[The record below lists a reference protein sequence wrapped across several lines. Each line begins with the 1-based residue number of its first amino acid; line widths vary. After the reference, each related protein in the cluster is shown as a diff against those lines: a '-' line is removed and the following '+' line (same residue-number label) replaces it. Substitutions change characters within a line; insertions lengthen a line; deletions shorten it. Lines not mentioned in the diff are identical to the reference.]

1 MAEENKETNSLEDL
15 SKLKVDDKEETIIN
29 EPKIDTLGRSYATGR
44 RKESTA
50 RVWVKRGTGKISI
63 NGKEMVSYFARPV
76 LQMQLNFVF
85 DVTER
90 KDQFDVIA
98 TVKGGGLSGQAGAVR
113 HGLSRALSLFEP
125 DLRKPLKT
133 AGMLTRDSR
142 VVERKKYGRAKA
154 RKSFQFSKR

>member
-1 MAEENKETNSLEDL
+1 MTEENKDINNLSDL
-15 SKLKVDDKEETIIN
+15 SNLNDAEQPVVQS
-29 EPKIDTLGRSYATGR
+29 EPKIDSIGRSYATGR

-50 RVWVKRGTGKISI
+50 RVWVKRGTGSI
-63 NGKEMVSYFARPV
+63 TVNGKKMIEYFARPV

-85 DVTER
+85 DIAER

-125 DLRKPLKT
+125 DLRRPLKA

>member
-1 MAEENKETNSLEDL
+1 MTEENKNTNSLDDL
-15 SKLKVDDKEETIIN
+15 SKLKVDNEEEVVVN

-63 NGKEMVSYFARPV
+63 NGKEMVNYFARPV

>member
-1 MAEENKETNSLEDL
+1 MTEENKDINNLSDL
-15 SKLKVDDKEETIIN
+15 SKLNQTEESSSIER
-29 EPKIDTLGRSYATGR
+29 EPKIDKLGRSYSTGR

-50 RVWVKRGTGKISI
+50 RVWVKRGTGKITI
-63 NGKEMVSYFARPV
+63 NGKDMPLYFARPV

-113 HGLSRALSLFEP
+113 HGLSRALGLVAPTLPHKQHHTS
-125 DLRKPLKT
+125 PL
-133 AGMLTRDSR
+133 AW
-142 VVERKKYGRAKA
+142 
-154 RKSFQFSKR
+154 

>member
-1 MAEENKETNSLEDL
+1 MAEENKETNSLDNL
-15 SKLKVDDKEETIIN
+15 SKLKVDDKEEVVIN

-50 RVWVKRGTGKISI
+50 RVWIKRGTGKILI
-63 NGKEMVSYFARPV
+63 NGKEMISYFARPV

>member
-1 MAEENKETNSLEDL
+1 MTEENKDINNLSDL
-15 SKLKVDDKEETIIN
+15 SKLNDAEQPVIQS
-29 EPKIDTLGRSYATGR
+29 EPKLDSLGRSYATGR

-50 RVWVKRGTGKISI
+50 RVWIKRGTGSI
-63 NGKEMVSYFARPV
+63 TVNGKKMIEYFARPV

-85 DVTER
+85 DVAER

-125 DLRKPLKT
+125 DLRRPLKA